1 MTPKLKLHIL
11 DNFPGPLTN
20 KSSHSQGSNRTQFL
34 FGVIVRKQYICNV
47 LGVSRS
53 PVSEATA
60 QLEKEKMKSH
70 LNQLILIS
78 TPLENEHPHLF
89 ENS

>member
-53 PVSEATA
+53 PVSEATT
-60 QLEKEKMKSH
+60 Q
-70 LNQLILIS
+70 
-78 TPLENEHPHLF
+78 LENEKNEISPKPTYFNLDTT
-89 ENS
+89 

>member
-1 MTPKLKLHIL
+1 MTPKLKVHTL

-53 PVSEATA
+53 PVSEATT
-60 QLEKEKMKSH
+60 E
-70 LNQLILIS
+70 
-78 TPLENEHPHLF
+78 LENEKNEISPKPTSL
-89 ENS
+89 NLDTT